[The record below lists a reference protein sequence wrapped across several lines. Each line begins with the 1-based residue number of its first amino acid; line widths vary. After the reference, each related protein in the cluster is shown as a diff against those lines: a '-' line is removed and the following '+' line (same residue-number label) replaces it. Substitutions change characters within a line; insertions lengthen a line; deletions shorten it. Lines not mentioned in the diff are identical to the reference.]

1 MRAEGHGKVHHRTW
15 KTCMQSFA
23 DLIFGFL
30 SRTGHEK
37 SCLNLGRPR
46 SKAKYVLRSIVNKYR
61 EGKAKRTPEGEWN
74 RTWNCVLT
82 RSRSLGLPGWL
93 RAFCRT
99 IQRVIGMRKLKVYTG
114 GIVKASFNR
123 ASTVHINRP
132 ETRWPI
138 HEQAEAQVKLRGGPN
153 RSAFQ
158 HTRMTCG

>member
-1 MRAEGHGKVHHRTW
+1 MRVEGLGKVRHRAW
-15 KTCMQSFA
+15 KPRISSFA
-23 DLIFGFL
+23 NIIFVYS

-37 SCLNLGRPR
+37 PCLNPGRPR
-46 SKAKYVLRSIVNKYR
+46 SKAQYVLRSIVNQYR

-82 RSRSLGLPGWL
+82 RSRSGLVPWL

-99 IQRVIGMRKLKVYTG
+99 IQRVIDTCKLKVYTG

-123 ASTVHINRP
+123 AIIVCISRP
-132 ETRWPI
+132 ETRWPS

-153 RSAFQ
+153 RRAFQ
-158 HTRMTCG
+158 RSRMTCG